1 MNRYIL
7 CRLSTLHPT
16 CDATRPKCLWQV
28 CKANSKARCPTLIA
42 CPSADL
48 TAETFVAGGDSPHPV
63 PLASSH
69 HCLLLWVHAGC
80 IGLLQTPRAGS
91 GSTWLMVRWT
101 GLLALCLGTQ
111 SKHQLYVSS
120 TGRPVARAQ
129 GFSSDAEQ
137 RMQLDSETHRLFGVQ
152 LPCRSLVDDSRF
164 FSFRGIPWWPY
175 FLICETRSL
184 KWHHILC

>member
-1 MNRYIL
+1 MPHVLSACGRYVKRTAKPGVPPSL
-7 CRLSTLHPT
+7 PARQQTWLLRHSLQGVTLPT
-16 CDATRPKCLWQV
+16 
-28 CKANSKARCPTLIA
+28 
-42 CPSADL
+42 
-48 TAETFVAGGDSPHPV
+48 PV

-69 HCLLLWVHAGC
+69 HCLLLWVHGGC

-91 GSTWLMVRWT
+91 GSTWPMVRWT